1 MSREPSPL
9 EATPIWTGRAI
20 LGEGPLWSARLSRI
34 IFVDIRGRRIISCAL
49 DGGSVAEWRMEH
61 RPCWI
66 IETSQPDRFL
76 VGLERDI
83 VLVRLVAGDPVHT
96 LHHLPWPGAFPP
108 GLRLNDAKADAEGRV
123 YFGTMD
129 DAEEAP
135 TGHFHVLHADGSI
148 AHLDQGYTVANGP
161 AASPDGRTLYH
172 TDSASRTI
180 YAFDRSRDG
189 SLTGKRVHIR
199 FTEADGYPDGM
210 TCDAEGGLWVCHWD
224 GGRVTRFTP
233 AGERDRAIAL
243 PVSRVTSCAF
253 AGPALDQLVIT
264 TAAYQRDAEP
274 LAGALFLTIPGVHG
288 LAAHRSGFAA

>member
-1 MSREPSPL
+1 MSRDPSL
-9 EATPIWTGRAI
+9 LAATPIWTGRAV
-20 LGEGPLWSARLSRI
+20 LGEGPLWSARLGRI
-34 IFVDIRGRRIISCAL
+34 IFVDIRGRRILSCAL
-49 DGGSVAEWRMEH
+49 DGGSIAEWQMEH

-66 IETSQPDRFL
+66 IETSQPDRFM
-76 VGLERDI
+76 VGLERGI
-83 VLVRLVAGDPVHT
+83 VVIRLVAGEPVEI
-96 LHHLPWPGAFPP
+96 LHHLAWPGEFPP
-108 GLRLNDAKADAEGRV
+108 GLRLNDAKADAEGRI

-135 TGHFHVLHADGSI
+135 TGHFHLLHADGSI
-148 AHLDQGYTVANGP
+148 AHLDQDYTVSNGP
-161 AASPDGRTLYH
+161 AVSPDGRTLYH

-180 YAFDRSRDG
+180 YAFDRRPDG

-233 AGERDRAIAL
+233 AGARDRAIAL
-243 PVSRVTSCAF
+243 PVSRVTSCTF

-274 LAGALFLTIPGVHG
+274 LAGALFIATPGVPG
-288 LAAHRSGFAA
+288 LAAHPAGFAA